1 MITPQPC
8 KPFPYYYIHRPP
20 IFLVK
25 SEQKA
30 AVRFKV
36 VKKKKKEKR
45 KTQNIGV
52 MRSLEEGREKK
63 KKDKKKKHLKNA
75 QCSHGVE

>member
-36 VKKKKKEKR
+36 VKKKKKKKEKLR
-45 KTQNIGV
+45 I
-52 MRSLEEGREKK
+52 LE
-63 KKDKKKKHLKNA
+63 
-75 QCSHGVE
+75 